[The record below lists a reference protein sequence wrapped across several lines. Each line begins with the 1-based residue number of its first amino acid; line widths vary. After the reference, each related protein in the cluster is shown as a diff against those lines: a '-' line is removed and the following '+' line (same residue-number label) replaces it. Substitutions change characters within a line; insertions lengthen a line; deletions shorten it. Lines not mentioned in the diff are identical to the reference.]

1 MTADQLVLG
10 QNLVWIFFSST
21 VAIFFAWTAWP
32 RFCAEGFSR
41 GVRVML
47 GVSMVGVGCAVHRS
61 YWALWRWFRTQGD
74 DTTALWFVNNAD
86 WLLLAVLL
94 ISFGYTLHLAPLLTK
109 LAGYWWVLGGLCL
122 AMGVFFSAIL
132 IT

>member
-41 GVRVML
+41 GVRVMV
-47 GVSMVGVGCAVHRS
+47 GVSMVGVGCACASIILGFV
-61 YWALWRWFRTQGD
+61 ALVSHAR
-74 DTTALWFVNNAD
+74 
-86 WLLLAVLL
+86 
-94 ISFGYTLHLAPLLTK
+94 
-109 LAGYWWVLGGLCL
+109 
-122 AMGVFFSAIL
+122 
-132 IT
+132 